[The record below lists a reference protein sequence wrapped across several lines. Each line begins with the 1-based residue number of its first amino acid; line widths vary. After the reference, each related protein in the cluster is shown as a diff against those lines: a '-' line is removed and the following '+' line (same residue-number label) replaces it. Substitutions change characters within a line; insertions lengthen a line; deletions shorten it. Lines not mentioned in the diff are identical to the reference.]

1 MYKRGAYVLEESR
14 RNSLIQVC
22 RELVRRPSPS
32 GQEGAV
38 ANFVA
43 DTMRSL
49 GYDSVTTDLY
59 GNVLGRI
66 TFSPG
71 PERLLLTA
79 QMDHVDAGDAAEWS
93 QYPFGAFIEQNK
105 IFGRGASDQKGA
117 LAAMILAGAF
127 LKADGE
133 KTLRGELTVAAAVHQ
148 ETFEDVAARAIS
160 DSVDPTCVLVGEASD
175 LLLERGQRGRAEI
188 RIDTYGKMAHS
199 SHPEFGLNAAE
210 TMASLIAYLKREFIP
225 PRDPFLGAGILVLT
239 SLYST
244 PLASSGAIP
253 EKCTAIFDRRLLP
266 GETLEGVIDQI
277 ERIIEI
283 ASPSIPGL
291 RTTVTFPLMESR
303 CYTGSPIRGNH
314 YAPAWF
320 LPADSPLLAVLSG
333 ALLKAGLPSTVSSR
347 PGFGTNGCFFAG
359 VRNVPTVIYG
369 PSKKEQ
375 VHGIDEYLEIEDLV
389 DACRGYSAMGE
400 ALLKG
405 GCGGED
411 YPEDNPHHLQKEKN

>member
-1 MYKRGAYVLEESR
+1 MEESR

-32 GQEGAV
+32 GQEGTV
-38 ANFVA
+38 ARFVA

-66 TFSPG
+66 VFSPG
-71 PERLLLTA
+71 PERILLTA

-93 QYPFGAFIEQNK
+93 KYPFGAFIDQNR
-105 IFGRGASDQKGA
+105 IFGRAASDQKGA

-127 LKADGE
+127 LKNDRE
-133 KTLRGELTVAAAVHQ
+133 KSLRGELTVAAAVHQ

-160 DSVDPTCVLVGEASD
+160 DSVEPTCVLVGEASD

-188 RIDTYGKMAHS
+188 RIDTFGKMAHS

-210 TMASLIAYLKREFIP
+210 IMASLLAFIKKEFNP
-225 PRDPFLGAGILVLT
+225 PTDSFLGQGILVLT

-244 PLASSGAIP
+244 PLSNSGAIP
-253 EKCTAIFDRRLLP
+253 EKCTAVFDRRLLA
-266 GETLEGVIDQI
+266 GETLEGAIGQI
-277 ERIIEI
+277 ERIIES
-283 ASPSIPGL
+283 AGPFIPGL
-291 RTTVTFPLMESR
+291 RAAVTFPLMESR

-320 LPADSPLLAVLSG
+320 LPADFPLLAVLSG
-333 ALLKAGLPSTVSSR
+333 ALSKVGLPSAVSSR

-359 VRNVPTVIYG
+359 VRNIPTVIYG

-389 DACRGYSAMGE
+389 GACRGYSAMGE
-400 ALLKG
+400 ALLKA
-405 GCGGED
+405 GCGRENC
-411 YPEDNPHHLQKEKN
+411 PEENPYHQQKEKN